1 MKFIVEAVVEVGR
14 AVAVGNESTTGL
26 GLQMCPSLIA
36 SHNLFELVCVPLLV
50 FFFIIYNKYLLEN
63 CQKN

>member
-26 GLQMCPSLIA
+26 GLQMCAKLECKSQ
-36 SHNLFELVCVPLLV
+36 LVRTCMCTVAC
-50 FFFIIYNKYLLEN
+50 FFFLLFIYK
-63 CQKN
+63 